1 MEYYGFPPPP
11 LDDTRPLVTMRQARD
26 LLADLRSVKS
36 VHDDFEDR
44 LRLKQRFA
52 RTHSTLEGLSK
63 THPPTHPKLTRLWSN
78 SAKLKDR
85 LARCRNRHF
94 SKQWWFLKEYLY
106 LVLDMKPFHTVLEPG
121 GGLEQTLHQAEQL
134 LAASCVWPSRGVE
147 PNDLTIHSEHW
158 PWDGSFVP
166 EYQQAVN
173 LLQQLYDY
181 ENTLSYYSWT
191 VKSQLRQLRSV
202 EETLDEEDRQKRLE
216 QRQHE
221 ISMERLARFIRQV
234 AIRLQVNLEFLLLLC
249 KSSKF
254 PDGDE
259 PACTTMPWNILPAL
273 IVLWGVCWMFYGSS
287 GFSDPTAVHY
297 ACGTGNDEVPGI
309 GKLRHRTRAVMR

>member
-36 VHDDFEDR
+36 EHDDFEDR
-44 LRLKQRFA
+44 LRLKQSFA
-52 RTHSTLEGLSK
+52 RTLSTLEGLSQIIPRIQ
-63 THPPTHPKLTRLWSN
+63 H
-78 SAKLKDR
+78 KLKQGR
-85 LARCRNRHF
+85 
-94 SKQWWFLKEYLY
+94 FLEQYLY
-106 LVLDMKPFHTVLEPG
+106 LVLDFESFRTGLEPG
-121 GGLEQTLHQAEQL
+121 GGMEQTLHQAEQL
-134 LAASCVWPSRGVE
+134 LAASCVWRLRGIEPSH
-147 PNDLTIHSEHW
+147 LTIHLEHW
-158 PWDGSFVP
+158 LWPHAFFS
-166 EYQQAVN
+166 EYRQAVN
-173 LLQQLYDY
+173 LLQQLSEY
-181 ENTLSYYSWT
+181 EDLLELDFWT
-191 VKSQLRQLRSV
+191 VESQLCQLWSV
-202 EETLDEEDRQKRLE
+202 EEALDEEDGQKKIE
-216 QRQHE
+216 QRRHK
-221 ISMERLARFIRQV
+221 ISMVRRFRVISKV
-234 AIRLQVNLEFLLLLC
+234 DIRLQVNLEYLLLFC

-287 GFSDPTAVHY
+287 GFSDPTAVQY